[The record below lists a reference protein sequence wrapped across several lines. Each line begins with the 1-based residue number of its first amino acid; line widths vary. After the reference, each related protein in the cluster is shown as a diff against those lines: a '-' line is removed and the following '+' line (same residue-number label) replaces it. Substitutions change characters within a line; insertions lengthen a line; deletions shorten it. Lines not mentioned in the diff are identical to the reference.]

1 MKVVLALAIVAFFG
15 IVNAD
20 PPFSLCG
27 ATTQQRHDL
36 VACLRA
42 NVNEA
47 TSQKLTEVK
56 ERLHC
61 EDLDCVFTKICERSH
76 DERQTQSNTIFSD
89 DVKAQVR
96 AALTTCQSSQ

>member
-1 MKVVLALAIVAFFG
+1 MRGRLRDRFAAAVAETVVLGRDLRRRRAA
-15 IVNAD
+15 AD
-20 PPFSLCG
+20 V
-27 ATTQQRHDL
+27 R
-36 VACLRA
+36 
-42 NVNEA
+42 